1 LEVLE
6 GSDPSALAVTT
17 EVVPLVARETM
28 RVPVE
33 VHPTSDSQLILR
45 VELLL
50 LVVAVVAADL
60 QVALEDLAALWV
72 VTESM
77 VRA

>member
-1 LEVLE
+1 MLE

-17 EVVPLVARETM
+17 EVVLLVARETM

-33 VHPTSDSQLILR
+33 VHPTSDSPLTSR

-50 LVVAVVAADL
+50 LVAAAVAADL
-60 QVALEDLAALWV
+60 QVALEDLAVLWV